1 MTDPTREALV
11 EQLESAL
18 AGMEALTRAKDPPDR
33 RVTTL
38 WFRYGELVIK
48 ALSSLYPRPTVLQVE
63 KPGQDWDALSPA
75 ERLALV
81 EQARARLGVIE
92 TETKALT
99 EGTKK

>member
-1 MTDPTREALV
+1 MTETITRDWLV
-11 EQLESAL
+11 KQLER
-18 AGMEALTRAKDPPDR
+18 ALTELDTLGTAEQKPARRAM
-33 RVTTL
+33 L
-38 WFRYGELVIK
+38 WGRYGELVIK